1 VALLIPSHRGAAKD
15 TKHMMRSLVLS
26 SAFVAGLMSTA
37 AWADAIVAKVNGQD
51 IKYSEVMAQKDELGK
66 EAQAVPAETLFPLL
80 QNKMVNEI
88 IMEMAAAKSGIEKD
102 PEVLEALEKL
112 KQRLYMQAYL
122 AKQIKGLVT
131 DAAVKARYD
140 DLVAKFP
147 NEKEVKLRHIVVDD
161 EKTANAVIK
170 ALANSTDFAKLA
182 KEKSTDKTTAKQ
194 GGELGFVAKSIL
206 PKEMQAAVSALKVGE
221 YSKAPVKTEFGW
233 HVFKIDEERDA
244 KPPKFEEAK
253 DELKNMMAEEEL
265 VKFMEKLRSEAKVEL
280 FDKDGKP
287 MPAKTEAATPGA
299 AGAAPTTGTG
309 TPVTTGTSAT
319 PATTGTGEAAAT
331 GTPGATSTTAPAPTG
346 VTGATAPAPTGTGT
360 TTGTPTAAK

>member
-1 VALLIPSHRGAAKD
+1 MI
-15 TKHMMRSLVLS
+15 RSLVLS

-37 AWADAIVAKVNGQD
+37 AWADSIVAKVNGKD

-102 PEVLEALEKL
+102 PEVLDALEKL
-112 KQRLYMQAYL
+112 KQRLYMQAFL

-147 NEKEVKLRHIVVDD
+147 NEKEVKLRHIVVED
-161 EKTANAVIK
+161 EKTAKAVIK
-170 ALANSTDFAKLA
+170 ALENKTDFAKLA

-206 PKEMQAAVSALKVGE
+206 PKEMQEAVASLKVGE

-265 VKFMEKLRSEAKVEL
+265 VKFMEKLRGEAKVEL

-287 MPAKTEAATPGA
+287 MPVKTDAAAPA

-309 TPVTTGTSAT
+309 TPVTTGTGAT
-319 PATTGTGEAAAT
+319 PAAT
-331 GTPGATSTTAPAPTG
+331 GTTPDTAAAPTA
-346 VTGATAPAPTGTGT
+346 TGATAPAVTGAAPAATGTPA
-360 TTGTPTAAK
+360 TGTPTAAK

>member
-1 VALLIPSHRGAAKD
+1 MALLIPSYRGAAKD
-15 TKHMMRSLVLS
+15 TKHMIRSLVLS

-37 AWADAIVAKVNGQD
+37 AWADSIVAKVNGKD

-112 KQRLYMQAYL
+112 KQRLYMQAFL

-206 PKEMQAAVSALKVGE
+206 PKEMQAAVASLKVGE
-221 YSKAPVKTEFGW
+221 YSKTPVKTEFGW

-265 VKFMEKLRSEAKVEL
+265 VKFMEKLRGEAKVEL

-287 MPAKTEAATPGA
+287 MPAKTVAATPGA
-299 AGAAPTTGTG
+299 AAPTTGTG
-309 TPVTTGTSAT
+309 TPVTTGTGETATTGAATTTT
-319 PATTGTGEAAAT
+319 PATGTTPTTAT
-331 GTPGATSTTAPAPTG
+331 GTTAPAA
-346 VTGATAPAPTGTGT
+346 TGATPTTAPAAT
-360 TTGTPTAAK
+360 TPATGTPTAAK